1 MTKTGDIKTPAY
13 AVLIAILNLFTK
25 WAPVLIVLEFLLAD
39 KRQKSSYAHR
49 NQGKVPR
56 SKMLAQRQILITY
69 IAGANKN
76 LLICFIN
83 QLN

>member
-13 AVLIAILNLFTK
+13 AVLIAILNLLTK
-25 WAPVLIVLEFLLAD
+25 WAPVLVVSGFLLAG
-39 KRQKSSYAHR
+39 KRQKNSYAHR
-49 NQGKVPR
+49 NQGKGPM
-56 SKMLAQRQILITY
+56 SKMLAQRQMLITY
-69 IAGANKN
+69 IAGAIKN